1 MIITKLCVHPYYTV
15 CPSYFEYIWLQ
26 KENMYQ
32 TTIGITY
39 LMNIAMKNIPYL
51 MFYFLFDFMLCSCHI
66 IYYKILHGLQQHGLV
81 THIPARQKKQQKTTH
96 FPISICREYL
106 NPYLETS
113 GTSTSNCLGLKM
125 WFPIRNDYF
134 IMALL

>member
-1 MIITKLCVHPYYTV
+1 MCTSVLYSMSIIFWVYMITKGKYVSNNNWNILPYEKY
-15 CPSYFEYIWLQ
+15 
-26 KENMYQ
+26 
-32 TTIGITY
+32 
-39 LMNIAMKNIPYL
+39 IAMKNIPYL
-51 MFYFLFDFMLCSCHI
+51 MFYFLFDFMLGSCHI

-134 IMALL
+134 IMALLWVK

>member
-1 MIITKLCVHPYYTV
+1 MCTSVLYSMSIIVWVYMITKGKYVSNNNWNNL
-15 CPSYFEYIWLQ
+15 SYEKY
-26 KENMYQ
+26 
-32 TTIGITY
+32 
-39 LMNIAMKNIPYL
+39 IAMKNIPYL